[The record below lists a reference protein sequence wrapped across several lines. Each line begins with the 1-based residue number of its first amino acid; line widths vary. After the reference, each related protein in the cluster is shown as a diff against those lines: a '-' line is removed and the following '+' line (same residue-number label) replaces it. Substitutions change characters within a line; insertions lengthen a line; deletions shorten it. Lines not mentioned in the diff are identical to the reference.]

1 MLNTLTLIIGI
12 TMMYATPMAFAALG
26 GVISE
31 LSGVTNIGMEGM
43 MTIGAFVG
51 ASVGYFSGNPWLGV
65 LCAGISGAC
74 LALFHA
80 IASIEFHADQTVSG
94 VALNLIGPALALFFC
109 RLAFDGSAVT
119 QPVANKLPKLFGP
132 NVSGILGNLN
142 VDMMVVIAIILVA
155 IAWFVIY
162 HTKWGLR
169 IRAVGE
175 NPAAADTLGVNVKLV
190 RYICVILS
198 GFLAGMGGAAVTL
211 SIVAQFSQTSIAGQG
226 YMALAA
232 VIFGRWLP
240 HGAYLA
246 CLLFGFAQALTVVF
260 GGGTG
265 GLPTQIIAMLPYVM
279 TILILMLF
287 VGKSNAPKADGVPYI
302 KGRR

>member
-65 LCAGISGAC
+65 ICAGISGAC

-119 QPVANKLPKLFGP
+119 QPVQNKLPKLFGS
-132 NVSGILGNLN
+132 NASGILGNLN
-142 VDMMVVIAIILVA
+142 VDMMVVIALILVA

-175 NPAAADTLGVNVKLV
+175 NPAAADTLGVNVKVV